1 MNGAAGGCDG
11 RSLVSRGAGWRMT
24 ARVVPILS
32 AARRQ
37 AMQAGGFWPDRLL
50 LDDLDRWAAA
60 TPDRLAVIGT
70 SSLTG
75 ERTAL
80 SFAKLAARVRRI
92 ALGLARLGVAR
103 GDVVSWQSPNWW
115 EFVALHLACLRL
127 GAVSNPLMPIFR
139 ERELRFML
147 GLAGSNVFV
156 VPRRFRGFD
165 FPAMAEALRPAL
177 PALAHVLVVGG
188 EGPDSFDA
196 LWQESADDAD
206 AAALFAARR
215 PAPDDVIQVLYTSGT
230 TGEPKG
236 VMHTSNTLYAALLP
250 YARRFGLGAADAVL
264 MSSPIAHQTGFIYG
278 IMMPIHLG
286 ATLVLQDIWNPRE
299 AVGLIAAE
307 RVTFTMAAT
316 PFLADLTDAAAA
328 RQDEVHSLRT
338 FLSAGAPIPRHLV
351 RRASEVLGATIIS
364 AWGMT
369 ENGAVTTTC
378 PDDPPEKT
386 FGTDGR
392 PVDGMEIRTVDAAGT
407 VLPPEQEG
415 RLQARGATN
424 FVGYL
429 KRPEWYAMDD
439 DGWFET
445 GDLARI
451 DADGYVRITGRLKD
465 VIIRGGENVPVVEV
479 EGLIYQHPAVLEA
492 AVVAMPDARLGERA
506 CAFLRLRE
514 GEALTLD
521 ALCTF
526 LHGKGLARTYWPER
540 LETLDSLPKTP
551 SGKVQKNELRALARG
566 LAGGDA
572 ARDGSAA

>member
-1 MNGAAGGCDG
+1 
-11 RSLVSRGAGWRMT
+11 MT
-24 ARVVPILS
+24 SGITSGMTPILPP
-32 AARRQ
+32 ARRQ
-37 AMQAGGFWPDRLL
+37 AMRAAGFWPDRLL
-50 LDDLDRWAAA
+50 VDDLDHWAAT
-60 TPDRLAVIGT
+60 TPDRMAVIGT

-75 ERTAL
+75 SRTAL
-80 SFAKLAARVRRI
+80 SYAELARRVRRL
-92 ALGLARLGVAR
+92 ALGLVRLGIAP

-115 EFVALHLACLRL
+115 EFVALHLACLRIA
-127 GAVSNPLMPIFR
+127 AVSNPLMPIFR

-147 GLAGSNVFV
+147 GLAGSKLFV
-156 VPRRFRGFD
+156 VPRHFRGFA
-165 FPAMAEALRPAL
+165 FPAMAGALRPAL
-177 PALAHVLVVGG
+177 PALVQISVVGG
-188 EGPDSFDA
+188 EGAAGFDA
-196 LWQESADDAD
+196 LWQDDSD
-206 AAALFAARR
+206 TDSGGAAALFAARR

-250 YARRFGLGAADAVL
+250 YARRFGLGAADVVL

-299 AVGLIAAE
+299 AVDLIAAE
-307 RVTFTMAAT
+307 QVTFTMAAT
-316 PFLADLTDAAAA
+316 PFLADLTEAAAA
-328 RQDEVHSLRT
+328 RPDDVRSLRT

-351 RRASEVLGATIIS
+351 RRAGEVLGATVMS

-369 ENGAVTTTC
+369 ENGAVTTTR

-386 FGTDGR
+386 FATDGC
-392 PVDGMEIRTVDAAGT
+392 PIEGMAIRTVDPSGG
-407 VLPPEQEG
+407 VLPPDQEG
-415 RLQARGATN
+415 RLQARGASN

-429 KRPEWYAMDD
+429 KRPEWYAMDE

-465 VIIRGGENVPVVEV
+465 VIIRGGENIPVVEV
-479 EGLIYQHPAVLEA
+479 EGLIHQHPAVLEA

-514 GEALTLD
+514 GETLTLD

-526 LHGKGLARTYWPER
+526 LRGRGLARSYWPER
-540 LETLDSLPKTP
+540 LERLEALPKTP
-551 SGKVQKNELRALARG
+551 SGKIQKNELRALARAFG
-566 LAGGDA
+566 GGAAGEGGA
-572 ARDGSAA
+572 AA